1 MKEFGTFDTLTDEE
15 DTLYN
20 RLMKVKHEIESL
32 ELEQNEAQQDIKMW
46 RNKKLDEKFKV
57 KFWLIVSLV
66 IGVGALPWYL
76 LALAAIPPNAP
87 SMFAKVFNIIA
98 TFMALMQSF
107 VFLPGF
113 IITFIIFLVWLVLY
127 HLRNSKKH
135 KIMKLAE
142 NMGVVNRNVLI
153 EEQKEII
160 RNTATRCEQLK
171 EEQHRLKMRLDSIKR
186 ERMNEEQKLPAH
198 CVEMHF

>member
-20 RLMKVKHEIESL
+20 RLMKVGHEIECL
-32 ELEQNEAQQDIKMW
+32 ELEQNDAQQDIKMW

-57 KFWLIVSLV
+57 KFWIIVSLV

-76 LALAAIPPNAP
+76 LILAAIPPGAP
-87 SMFAKVFNIIA
+87 FMFAKVFNIIA

-107 VFLPGF
+107 VFLPAF
-113 IITFIIFLVWLVLY
+113 IITFITFLVWLALY
-127 HLRNSKKH
+127 HLRNSNQN

-171 EEQHRLKMRLDSIKR
+171 EEQHKIKMRLDSIKR
-186 ERMNEEQKLPAH
+186 ERMNEE
-198 CVEMHF
+198 

>member
-15 DTLYN
+15 DTIYN
-20 RLMKVKHEIESL
+20 RLMKVGHEIECL
-32 ELEQNEAQQDIKMW
+32 ELEQNDAQQDIKMW

-76 LALAAIPPNAP
+76 LVLAAIPPGAP
-87 SMFAKVFNIIA
+87 SMIAKVFNIIA

-107 VFLPGF
+107 VFLPAF
-113 IITFIIFLVWLVLY
+113 IITFIVFLVWLVLY
-127 HLRNSKKH
+127 HLRNSNKH
-135 KIMKLAE
+135 KIMKLVE

-153 EEQKEII
+153 KEQKEII

-186 ERMNEEQKLPAH
+186 ERMNEE
-198 CVEMHF
+198 

>member
-32 ELEQNEAQQDIKMW
+32 ELEQNDAQQDIKMW

-76 LALAAIPPNAP
+76 LVLAAIPPGAP

-107 VFLPGF
+107 VFLPAF
-113 IITFIIFLVWLVLY
+113 IITFIVFLVWLVLY
-127 HLRNSKKH
+127 HLRNSNKH
-135 KIMKLAE
+135 KIMNLAE
-142 NMGVVNRNVLI
+142 KMGVVNRNVLI

-186 ERMNEEQKLPAH
+186 ERMNEE
-198 CVEMHF
+198 